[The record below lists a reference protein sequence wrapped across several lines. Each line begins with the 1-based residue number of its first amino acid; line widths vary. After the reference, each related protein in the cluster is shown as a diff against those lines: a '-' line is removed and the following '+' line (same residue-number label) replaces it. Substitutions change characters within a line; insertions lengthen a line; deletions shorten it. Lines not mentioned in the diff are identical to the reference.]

1 MAKKDYYEVLGVPKT
16 ADADSI
22 KKAYRKLAMQYHPD
36 RNPDDKTAE
45 EKFKEAAEAY
55 EILSDPD
62 KRARYDRM
70 GHAAF
75 EQGGGFGGGGTHFRS
90 AEDIFQ
96 AFGDIFGGGGD
107 NPFGSFFSG
116 GGNRRGQSPRGTNL
130 RIKVRLTLEEIAK
143 GVDKK
148 IKVKKQVVCQTC
160 NGSGAKDRNAV
171 TTCSTCRGAG
181 YVRQQRQTFLGVMET
196 TAACPTCNGSGQ
208 IITSKCGS
216 CNGDGVVYGEEMID
230 LSIPAGV
237 AEGMQLSVQG
247 KGNAAPKGG
256 LAGDL
261 VVSIEEVAHEHFQ
274 RDGMNVVYPLFIS
287 FADAAL
293 GTKVEVPTLDGRV
306 KLTVPSGTQSG
317 KVFRLEGKGL
327 PAVQSYGKGDQL
339 VVVNVWIPKAEK
351 LTSEERH
358 LLEKLRQMPNFQTHN
373 VPRDEKG
380 FWDKL
385 RDWAS

>member
-16 ADADSI
+16 ADADTI
-22 KKAYRKLAMQYHPD
+22 KKAYRKLAMQHHPD
-36 RNPDDKTAE
+36 RNPNDKVAE

-55 EILSDPD
+55 EVLSDAD

-75 EQGGGFGGGGTHFRS
+75 EQGGGFGGSGTHFSS
-90 AEDIFQ
+90 ADDIFQ
-96 AFGDIFGGGGD
+96 AFGDIFGSGES
-107 NPFGSFFSG
+107 PFGTFFGSG
-116 GGNRRGQSPRGTNL
+116 GGRGRQGQRGTNL

-148 IKVKKQVVCQTC
+148 IKVRKQISCQSCGGT
-160 NGSGAKDRNAV
+160 GAKDRNAV
-171 TTCSTCRGAG
+171 STCSTCKGAG
-181 YVRQQRQTFLGVMET
+181 YIRQSRQTFLGVMET
-196 TAACPTCNGSGQ
+196 QAACPTCNGSGQ
-208 IITSKCGS
+208 VITSKCNVCSGE
-216 CNGDGVVYGEEMID
+216 GVVYGEETID
-230 LSIPAGV
+230 LAIPAGV
-237 AEGMQLSVQG
+237 AEGMQLSIQG
-247 KGNAAPKGG
+247 RGNAAPKGG
-256 LAGDL
+256 MAGDL
-261 VVSIEEVAHEHFQ
+261 IVNIEEIQHEHFQ
-274 RDGMNVVYPLFIS
+274 RDGMNVVYPLFLS

-339 VVVNVWIPKAEK
+339 VIVSVWIPKAEK
-351 LTSEERH
+351 LTSEERN
-358 LLEKLRQMPNFQTHN
+358 LLEKLRNMHNFQSQN
-373 VPRDEKG
+373 VPKDEKG